1 MCLVCLFTSGKTIR
15 MNSPL
20 SSGLQ
25 ALTQIRQ
32 DIHRHPE
39 LAFEERRTAGIV
51 SAHLR
56 ALGLDVHTEVGRT
69 GVVAVIDGKTNHSKR
84 SIALRADMDA
94 LAMPDHKSV
103 AHRSRHE
110 GVMHGCGHDGHT
122 AMLLGAATE
131 LVRTRAFDGKV
142 VLVFQP
148 AEEGAGGAKAMLDDG
163 LLDRFPVESF
173 WGLHNWPGYPVGK
186 AVIHSAECMAAV
198 DYFDIDVLGVGC
210 HGGMPQEGVDAVLAA
225 AHIVTA
231 LQSIAARNVHPL
243 DSAVVGVA
251 KVHGGDA
258 YHVGPEVVT
267 LSGSVR
273 AHKESVRALV
283 ERRLHEVATSAAAAL
298 GASVEIRYRR
308 NYPATVNDAALSDI
322 AAAVASDVL
331 GAEHVARDQLPS
343 MAAEDFSFFSRER
356 PGCYVWMGND
366 DSDHTTSLHHPKYD
380 FNDRMIALGVDYWQR
395 LVSRVLPLN
404 STSA

>member
-1 MCLVCLFTSGKTIR
+1 MKSA
-15 MNSPL
+15 L
-20 SSGLQ
+20 SNGLE
-25 ALTQIRQ
+25 ALTTLRQ
-32 DIHRHPE
+32 DIHRYPE
-39 LAFEERRTAGIV
+39 LAFQERRTAGIV

-56 ALGLDVHTEVGRT
+56 ALGLEVHTEVGRT
-69 GVVAVIDGKTNHSKR
+69 GVVAMIPGKTDSSKR
-84 SIALRADMDA
+84 RIALRADMDA
-94 LAMPDHKSV
+94 LAMPDHKAV
-103 AHRSRHE
+103 GHRSCHE

-131 LVRTRAFDGKV
+131 LARTRAFDGTV
-142 VLVFQP
+142 VLIFQP

-173 WGLHNWPGYPVGK
+173 WGLHNWPGVPLGE
-186 AVIHSAECMAAV
+186 AVVHGAECMAAV
-198 DYFDIDVLGVGC
+198 DYFDIDVVGKGC

-231 LQSIAARNVHPL
+231 LQSIPARNVHPL

-298 GASVEIRYRR
+298 GATVRIRYQR
-308 NYPATVNDAALSDI
+308 NYPATVNNAALADI
-322 AAAVASDVL
+322 AAAVAADVL
-331 GAEHVARDQLPS
+331 GADHVARDALPS

-356 PGCYVWMGND
+356 PGCYIWMGND
-366 DSDHTTSLHHPKYD
+366 DTDHTVSLHHPKYD
-380 FNDRMIALGVDYWQR
+380 FNDRLIAFGVDYWQR
-395 LVSRVLPLN
+395 LVSRVLPLQPQ
-404 STSA
+404 TA